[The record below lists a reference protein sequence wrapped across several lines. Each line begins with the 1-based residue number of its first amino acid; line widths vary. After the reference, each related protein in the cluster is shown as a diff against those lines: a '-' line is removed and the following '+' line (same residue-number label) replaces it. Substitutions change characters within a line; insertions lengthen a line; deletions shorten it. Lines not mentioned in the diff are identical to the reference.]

1 MRLSQLF
8 VVYLRRISGK
18 RQKYC
23 YPELTDFRN
32 SVKKIGHIVNWI
44 VWSLM
49 ALYILLMV
57 FIHIPVCQRYIGQKV
72 SDAVAEK
79 LDTKVSIGRVDLGFL
94 NRIILDDVLIHDQ
107 QQKEMLRVARLSARI
122 DILPL
127 TEGKI
132 SISSAQIFGARAQFY
147 RQDSLAK
154 PNFQFVL
161 DSLASKDTTSH
172 TPLDLHINSLIIRR
186 SSIKYDEHHVAPT
199 PELFNLHHMNVQNIS
214 AHIILKTLTDD
225 SLDVNLKRLGLT
237 DHSGLKLD
245 KLSFRLKAGRQG
257 ATLRNFRLLMPS
269 TQICIDSIDATYRY
283 KNNHFDA
290 STLTLDGEIRDSYI
304 TPSDLRCFYSP
315 LKNFQKELQIE
326 TRFTEENQRLTIPQ
340 LHIKTESNE
349 LNLLA
354 SGVIAKEREGLS
366 WMAKVDDLSLT
377 ESTIDFLS
385 KIVPEVGSQGKV
397 LQSLQHLQL
406 SGNFSGEPR
415 GALTA
420 KTFINSDLGNLDLDF
435 QMSAAKQFKGEINT
449 EGLNL
454 RQLLSDEHLGTIA
467 TRLTVDGQLNTGR
480 IPTIN
485 AQGFVS
491 HLDYNDYPY
500 SNIGIDGSYSPKGL
514 SGFIKIGD
522 PNLEAELEGN
532 LMNEGPQNKQY
543 KINLKGYIS
552 HLVPQALKLTDQW
565 GNAQLSA
572 NIDADLTAKT
582 IQDAQGVLR
591 ISNFM
596 MTSDLHDAYHLDN
609 LLLTSGYEDQ
619 RRYVTLVSDFAKA
632 DLRGEFQ
639 YQTLVQSLIN
649 YVGSALPTL
658 PGLPPVT
665 KSTQN
670 DFALKLQVFKSDWL
684 QRLLGMEMSFQQPIT
699 LSARVND
706 YNRTVNMEGM
716 IPDITYNGTH
726 YTNGYVRITTP
737 IDTIKCN
744 LAIKRISES
753 GNTLDI
759 QLRADAID
767 NHLNTSLTWDNGRLD
782 NEMSGKL
789 NMIASLYRNLMEK
802 PEAHIQVQPSHIVLG
817 GTTWNVE
824 PSDIIYSTN
833 NMLVNHFTIHNGQQH
848 IIIDGKATSDR
859 NDSLTV
865 DLNDVEVAY
874 ILDLVNFHSVE
885 FSGEASGT
893 AFIKAPFGSFMANAD
908 LSVGNFKF
916 EKGHMGTLY
925 AKAVWNKER
934 EQIDIDAVADDGPEA
949 KTLINGYVSPTYNT
963 IDLGITANGTYID
976 FMHNF
981 TNSFLSSITGH
992 ANGAVRLAGSLDE
1005 INLTGK
1011 LIVEGEATVT
1021 PLNTTYTLRQDTV
1034 ILIPDEIELHQMA
1047 VYDQYDN
1054 KGILSGG
1061 IHHQH
1066 LTNLSY
1072 DLYVTADNLLAY
1084 DFKDFGESTFY
1095 GTVFASGDVA
1105 IHGRSGEVTIDCNVT
1120 PQKNSVFVY
1129 NASSPDEISNQEF
1142 IQWGSAH
1149 SSSDRSN
1156 SQLSTLRSALPL
1168 GSAKNS
1174 QLGSSTWLRQEIPT
1188 DDIPTDIYINF
1199 LINCTPDATLR
1210 LLMDANTNDYITLNG
1225 DGTIRATFYNKG
1237 PFNMFGTYT
1246 VDHGT
1251 YGVTIQNIIKKNFT
1265 FNRGGTIVFGGD
1277 PYNAALNLQALYTVN
1292 GVSLSDLNIGNSFA
1306 SNTIRVNCLMNIS
1319 GQPIAPQV
1327 DFDLEMPT
1335 VNADEQ
1341 QMIRSII
1348 NGQQE
1353 MNQQVLYLLGIGR
1366 FYNQGQNNAN
1376 TDQADQT
1383 TLAMQ
1388 SFLSGTLSTQINSLL
1403 STVIKND
1410 NWNFGANISTGNE
1423 GWHNAE
1429 YEGIIS
1435 GRMLNNRLLL
1445 NGQFGYRDNATQA
1458 NPSFIGDFDLQY
1470 LLYPN
1475 GNLALKVY
1483 NQTNDRYFTKSSLN
1497 TQGIGLIMKKDFN
1510 GLRDFF
1516 SSMKKKKNTK
1526 KNQK

>member
-1 MRLSQLF
+1 
-8 VVYLRRISGK
+8 
-18 RQKYC
+18 
-23 YPELTDFRN
+23 
-32 SVKKIGHIVNWI
+32 VKKIGHIFNWI
-44 VWSLM
+44 VWGLV
-49 ALYILLMV
+49 ALYALLMV
-57 FIHIPVCQRYIGQKV
+57 FIHIPACQQYLGQKV
-72 SDAVAEK
+72 AEVIADK
-79 LDTKVSIGRVDLGFL
+79 LDTKVSVGRLDLGFL
-94 NRIILDDVLIHDQ
+94 NRIILDDVLILDQ
-107 QQKEMLRVARLSARI
+107 QEKEMLRVARLSARI

-132 SISSAQIFGARAQFY
+132 SISSAQLFGARAQFY

-172 TPLDLHINSLIIRR
+172 TPLDLHINSLIIHR
-186 SSIKYDEHHVAPT
+186 SSIRYDEHHIAPT
-199 PELFNLHHMNVQNIS
+199 PGLFNQHHMNVQDIS

-225 SLDVNLKRLGLT
+225 SLDVNIKRLALT
-237 DHSGLKLD
+237 EQSGLNLD
-245 KLSFRLKAGRQG
+245 KLSLRLKAGRQG
-257 ATLRNFRLLMPS
+257 ATLHNFILQMPS
-269 TQICIDSIDATYRY
+269 TQICTDSLHATYRF
-283 KNNHFDA
+283 NDHQFDTTSLA
-290 STLTLDGEIRDSYI
+290 FSGEFRETYI
-304 TPSDLRCFYSP
+304 TPSDLRCFYPP
-315 LKNFQKELQIE
+315 LKNFQKTIHLE
-326 TRFTEENQRLTIPQ
+326 TRFTGRDNRLTIPH
-340 LHIKTESNE
+340 LHIQTESNE
-349 LNLLA
+349 LNLQA
-354 SGVIAKEREGLS
+354 TGGIAKEDDGLS
-366 WMAKVDDLSLT
+366 WTAKVDDLSLS
-377 ESTIDFLS
+377 ENIIDFLS
-385 KIVPEVGSQGKV
+385 KMLPADGKQGAI
-397 LQSLQHLQL
+397 LQRLQHLQL
-406 SGNFSGEPR
+406 SGNFSGEPH

-420 KTFINSDLGNLDLDF
+420 KSFINTDLGKLDLNF
-435 QMSAAKQFKGEINT
+435 QMSAAKQFKGEVNT

-454 RQLLSDEHLGTIA
+454 RQLLGDEHLGTVA
-467 TRLTVDGQLNTGR
+467 SRLTVEGKLNTGQQ
-480 IPTIN
+480 PTLK
-485 AQGFVS
+485 AQGFIS
-491 HLDYNDYPY
+491 HIDYHDYPY
-500 SNIGIDGSYSPKGL
+500 SNIGFDGSYSPQGV

-522 PNLEAELEGN
+522 PHLEAELEG
-532 LMNEGPQNKQY
+532 EWIDDGSRNKFH
-543 KINLKGYIS
+543 KINLKGFIS
-552 HLVPQALKLTDQW
+552 HLSPQALNLTNQW
-565 GNAQLSA
+565 GDAVITA
-572 NIDADLTAKT
+572 NIDADLTART
-582 IQDAQGVLR
+582 LQDAQGILR
-591 ISNFM
+591 ISNFTM
-596 MTSDLHDAYHLDN
+596 ADDQHGAYHLDN
-609 LLLTSGYEDQ
+609 LLVTSGYDDQ
-619 RRYVTLVSDFAKA
+619 QHFVTFVSDFAKA

-639 YQTLVQSLIN
+639 YQTVVQSLIN

-658 PGLPPVT
+658 PGLPAVT
-665 KSTQN
+665 PSTHN

-684 QRLLGMEMSFQQPIT
+684 KRLIGIDMSFRQPIT
-699 LSARVND
+699 LSTRVND

-716 IPDITYNGTH
+716 IPDLTYNGTR
-726 YTNGYVRITTP
+726 YTNGHIRITTP

-744 LAIKRISES
+744 LAVNRISEN
-753 GNTLDI
+753 GAALDI
-759 QLRADAID
+759 QLKADAID
-767 NHLNTSLTWDNGRLD
+767 NHLNTSLSWDNGRQD
-782 NEMSGKL
+782 NQMSGKL
-789 NMIASLYRNLMEK
+789 NLIASLYRNLSEK

-824 PSDIIYSTN
+824 PSDIIYSTKN
-833 NMLVNHFTIHNGQQH
+833 LSVHHFTIHNGQQH
-848 IIIDGKATSDR
+848 IIIDGRATPDS
-859 NDSLTV
+859 NDSLAV
-865 DLNDVEVAY
+865 DLNEVEVAY
-874 ILDLVNFHSVE
+874 ILDLVNFDAVE

-893 AFIKAPFGSFMANAD
+893 AFVKAPFGSFTANAD
-908 LSVGNFKF
+908 LTVSDFKF
-916 EKGHMGTLY
+916 ERGRMGTLY
-925 AKAVWNKER
+925 AKAAWNKER
-934 EQIDIDAVADDGPEA
+934 EQIDINAVADDGPDA
-949 KTLINGYVSPTYNT
+949 KTLINGYVSPTNNT
-963 IDLGITANGTYID
+963 IDLGITAEGTYLD

-992 ANGAVRLAGSLDE
+992 ANGAVRLAGTLDE
-1005 INLTGK
+1005 INLTGQ
-1011 LIVEGEATVT
+1011 LIVDGEATVT

-1047 VYDQYDN
+1047 VYDSYNHQ
-1054 KGILSGG
+1054 GILSGG
-1061 IHHQH
+1061 IHHKH

-1084 DFKDFGESTFY
+1084 DFKDFGESVFY
-1095 GTVFASGDVA
+1095 GTVFASGDVT
-1105 IHGRSGEVTIDCNVT
+1105 IHGVSGEVTIDCNVT

-1129 NASSPDEISNQEF
+1129 NASSPDAISKQEF
-1142 IQWGSAH
+1142 IQWGSGNQK
-1149 SSSDRSN
+1149 D
-1156 SQLSTLRSALPL
+1156 SAITFVDGQTTRPDP
-1168 GSAKNS
+1168 
-1174 QLGSSTWLRQEIPT
+1174 RIP
-1188 DDIPTDIYINF
+1188 DNIPTDIYINF

-1306 SNTIRVNCLMNIS
+1306 SNTIRVNCLMNIG
-1319 GQPIAPQV
+1319 GQPVAPQV

-1366 FYNQGQNNAN
+1366 FYNQGQNNAG
-1376 TDQADQT
+1376 TEQTDQT

-1510 GLRDFF
+1510 GLRDLF
-1516 SSMKKKKNTK
+1516 SRKEKRRQEKKNK
-1526 KNQK
+1526 